1 VEFFCVCFVG
11 LLVMEL
17 FWLVLGLVWVAVNYE
32 VCFDLVTFK
41 RILFG
46 NLHCCNV
53 YNFVF

>member
-1 VEFFCVCFVG
+1 
-11 LLVMEL
+11 MEL

-32 VCFDLVTFK
+32 VCNDLVTFK